1 MNETERPNPMTSEEP
16 VAHHGLS
23 RRRLVRAGLSA
34 APVMAALK
42 SNTVLAGGSGHSCV
56 RPSSFSSLTAAQ
68 MQVSRG
74 RIIKDDYSCAS
85 HGFWK
90 NRSDGL
96 PSKDYKAKTAFI
108 GGVTGFTQNPN
119 GFFTGKS
126 LQQVLEMPGNQNNT
140 ALARHVTAAFL
151 SAVAVGNDP
160 DRVMLSKSQCAQ
172 IWNGQGFWSPF
183 AGANWTYDDT
193 MNYFEAVYGWLSI

>member
-1 MNETERPNPMTSEEP
+1 MSDTERPNPTPLDDTTAS
-16 VAHHGLS
+16 HGLS

-74 RIIKDDYSCAS
+74 RVIKDDYSCAS

-96 PSKDYKAKTAFI
+96 PKDYKTKTLFI
-108 GGVTGFTQNPN
+108 GGGTGFSNNPN
-119 GFFTGKS
+119 GAFSNLS
-126 LQQVLEMPGNQNNT
+126 LQQVLGLKGNQNNT

-151 SAVAVGNDP
+151 SAVAVKNDP

-183 AGANWTYDDT
+183 AGAHWTYDDT

>member
-1 MNETERPNPMTSEEP
+1 MNETERPNPTTSDDP
-16 VAHHGLS
+16 AAHHGLS

-34 APVMAALK
+34 APVMAVLK

-56 RPSSFSSLTAAQ
+56 RPSSFSSLTASD
-68 MQVSRG
+68 MQLSRG

-90 NRSDGL
+90 NNK
-96 PSKDYKAKTAFI
+96 SKDWWDYKTKTPFL
-108 GGVTGFTQNPN
+108 GGETGFTTSPN
-119 GFFTGKS
+119 SSFSKLT
-126 LQQVLEMPGNQNNT
+126 LQAALELKGNQDSE

-183 AGANWTYDDT
+183 AGAHWTYDDT